1 MRKDKEFYSVTFESR
16 LMSQIDDLKSNQ
28 WHHKWKLEDLAK
40 KIDRIDKKLDQL
52 LEDLRAP
59 WSS

>member
-1 MRKDKEFYSVTFESR
+1 
-16 LMSQIDDLKSNQ
+16 MSQIDDLKSNQ